1 MARFKVQLSSG
12 GLGGL
17 FYMGE
22 LDPATANQN
31 RAFQMGELDP
41 ATANQNRAFQMRGLL
56 ESHSPGNGSGDL
68 EMISGPR
75 K

>member
-12 GLGGL
+12 ELGAPL
-17 FYMGE
+17 YRGE

-41 ATANQNRAFQMRGLL
+41 ETANQNRAFQMGGLQ
-56 ESHSPGNGSGDL
+56 ESHSPGNGPGDS
-68 EMISGPR
+68 EMIS
-75 K
+75 